1 MVTIRHTNHTSGMS
15 LTAVL
20 MVTTKAKLLEISRK
34 LDLYVSPN
42 LKKEVTAQRLVEEI
56 LDNPL
61 AVLCSLCKSELQLVH
76 EFVQAG
82 PNQYITRKMRKTLY
96 KLQKYDLVLTY
107 EDFAANEWKM
117 LMPDCVR
124 ESLAT
129 SLPAVLS
136 IVEKAGKMPSYKDL
150 RMLSFLQSLEGD
162 LE

>member
-1 MVTIRHTNHTSGMS
+1 MIAIKDTHFTSDINLADM
-15 LTAVL
+15 L
-20 MVTTKAKLLEISRK
+20 MVRTKEYMLDTCKK

-42 LKKEVTAQRLVEEI
+42 LKKEETARRIAQEI

-61 AVLCSLCKSELQLVH
+61 AVLCSLSKSELQLLD
-76 EFVQAG
+76 EFVKAG
-82 PNQYITRKMRKTLY
+82 PNQYITKKMRKTPY
-96 KLQKYDLVLTY
+96 KLQKYSLILTY
-107 EDFAANEWKM
+107 EDFAASEWKM

-150 RMLSFLQSLEGD
+150 RMLSFLQSLEED
-162 LE
+162 KE